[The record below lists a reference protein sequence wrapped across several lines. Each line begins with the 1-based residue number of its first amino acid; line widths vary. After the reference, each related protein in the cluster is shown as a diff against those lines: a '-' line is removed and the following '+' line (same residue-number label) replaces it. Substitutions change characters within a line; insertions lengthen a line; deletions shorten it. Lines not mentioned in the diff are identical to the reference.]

1 MCHKLEIVSWDLFL
15 IVEHC
20 NNTIKHKNQI
30 ETPAPH
36 DYKGAAILDY
46 RVHSTNSSPIE
57 NSVKSTKFGA
67 S

>member
-1 MCHKLEIVSWDLFL
+1 MCHKPEIVSWDLFL

-46 RVHSTNSSPIE
+46 
-57 NSVKSTKFGA
+57 KATKF
-67 S
+67 SWTHQT